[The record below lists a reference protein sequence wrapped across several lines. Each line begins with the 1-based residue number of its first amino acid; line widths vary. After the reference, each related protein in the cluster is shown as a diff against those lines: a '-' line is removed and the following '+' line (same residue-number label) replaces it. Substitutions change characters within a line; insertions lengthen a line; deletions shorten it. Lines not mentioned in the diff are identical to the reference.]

1 VRFLLLQL
9 SSPSGG
15 AGGDGGGDDV
25 GFGLNSVFLMLVEE
39 EEEEEEEEDEEDE
52 EVAVLLVSVVLVVEV
67 LEVAVVAVVV
77 LVVEVLEV
85 DVAVVV
91 LGTEVVVLVVVV
103 LLLEEEEE
111 EEEEDEEED
120 EEEEEEKLFLPLL
133 LPLLLLLLLGGGFEN
148 PFKRSGHVSSV
159 ASGKV
164 SSSVPSMS
172 QNSLSAP
179 FRRAYISSPRLCSVS
194 SPSPIRYTPP
204 LSHIFS
210 SVAFFPLS
218 LRNPTTSGFL

>member
-1 VRFLLLQL
+1 
-9 SSPSGG
+9 
-15 AGGDGGGDDV
+15 
-25 GFGLNSVFLMLVEE
+25 
-39 EEEEEEEEDEEDE
+39 
-52 EVAVLLVSVVLVVEV
+52 VLVVEV

-103 LLLEEEEE
+103 LLLEEEEEEEEEDEEEEEEDEEEEEE